1 MRLTAL
7 AASIALGVTAVMGG
21 TLAAQAQDDNAWVKI
36 CNRDPNTQKNLCL
49 VTQELRS
56 NSGQLLASLAI
67 REAEGEARKSL
78 LTSVPVGMLIRPN
91 VRLQIDGGR
100 ETEVPYSICFPNACY
115 AELAIDAGFVNQMKA
130 GGKLQVTTMNQQAKP
145 VRFDMTLIGF
155 TAAYDG
161 PGTDPAALQAKAEN
175 LQRQLEE
182 KAQEKRNL
190 LVAEQRKAIEDT
202 QD

>member
-7 AASIALGVTAVMGG
+7 AVSFVVGLSAVVGG
-21 TLAAQAQDDNAWVKI
+21 NLAAQAQDNNAWVKI
-36 CNRDPNTQKNLCL
+36 CNRDPNSQKNLCL
-49 VTQELRS
+49 ITQELRS
-56 NSGQLLASLAI
+56 DRGELLASLAI

-115 AELAIDAGFVNQMKA
+115 AELAIDDGFVRQLKA
-130 GGKLQVTTMNQQAKP
+130 GGKLQITTLNQQAKP

-155 TAAYDG
+155 TSAYDG
-161 PGTDPAALQAKAEN
+161 QGIDPAALQAKQQD

-182 KAQEKRNL
+182 KAQEARNRL
-190 LVAEQRKAIEDT
+190 IAEQRKAIEDA
-202 QD
+202 QN